1 MSWKQYNQIPLDD
14 LIPYAPVRGFCDDF
28 GDGSG
33 DALCRGACQNV
44 GLVGSGNGYIT
55 GWGDGRG
62 CETGGGNKD
71 FTGTGCG
78 YRDLDGDIM
87 Y

>member
-1 MSWKQYNQIPLDD
+1 MSCKRYN
-14 LIPYAPVRGFCDDF
+14 DF

-33 DALCRGACQNV
+33 DAFSRGTGEFYLKN
-44 GLVGSGNGYIT
+44 GSGNGYIT

-62 CETGGGNKD
+62 CETGSGNED

-78 YRDLDGDIM
+78 YRDEDGDIM